1 MHPASLRAITEFWK
15 SLAVERLS
23 LGIVKKAED
32 SGRGYAIWLDG
43 LTTIEFMAALPRAA
57 AANVSGSHIYV
68 RVCAPSI
75 DQHPGILLLDDL
87 DRPAIYKLGVEGLEP
102 TAVVETSPDNYQ
114 AWIRL
119 VPAGQHLA
127 HSVAL
132 AAVRLLIER
141 FGADPRASSPTQPGR
156 LVGFT
161 NRKPAYFNR
170 DRYPFVRLISARPG
184 LVAPSA
190 LDLLKQAEMTQA
202 QPAAPRAAPRETP
215 QAATLASGDNCEL
228 NRLRDYARRRV
239 ADQLRAGQRDPK
251 NASESEVDWLAVC
264 LALRAGLTPA
274 VIESWLLS
282 ARPDRD
288 TKYAARTLNRAAE
301 QVLGGSSPRP

>member
-15 SLAVERLS
+15 ALAVARLS
-23 LGIVKKAED
+23 LGMVKKAVD

-43 LTTIEFMAALPRAA
+43 LATPEFMAALPRAA

-68 RVCAPSI
+68 RVSGPSS

-87 DRPAIYKLGVEGLEP
+87 DRLAIDKLGVEGLDP

-114 AWIRL
+114 AWVRL
-119 VPAGQHLA
+119 VPVGQHLA
-127 HSVAL
+127 PPVAR
-132 AAVRLLIER
+132 AAVRVLIER
-141 FGADPRASSPTQPGR
+141 FNADPRASSPTQPGR

-184 LVAPSA
+184 LVAPLA
-190 LDLLKQAEMTQA
+190 GDLLMQAERTQA

-215 QAATLASGDNCEL
+215 QAANPDAGEFREL
-228 NRLRDYARRRV
+228 DGLRAYARRRI
-239 ADQLRAGQRDPK
+239 ADQLRGGLRDHQR
-251 NASESEVDWLAVC
+251 ASESEVDWFAVC
-264 LALRAGLTPA
+264 VALRAGVTPA
-274 VIESWLLS
+274 VIESWLRG

-288 TKYAARTLNRAAE
+288 PTYAARTVSRAAE
-301 QVLGGSSPRP
+301 QVLGTSSLQP